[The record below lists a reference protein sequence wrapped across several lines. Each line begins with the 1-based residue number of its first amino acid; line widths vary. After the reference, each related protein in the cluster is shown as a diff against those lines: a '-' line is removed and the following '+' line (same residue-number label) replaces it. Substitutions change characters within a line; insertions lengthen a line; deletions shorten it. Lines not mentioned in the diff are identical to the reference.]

1 MKYIYILVIT
11 SFLFHLQCISQ
22 SSSSVKYL
30 DFYGTEISSPGKAT
44 YYIISVK
51 TDSFYEK
58 KTYFAHSDKIKLI
71 EHFVNSK
78 KTGNDTAFYEEG
90 TIRYIVSYKN
100 NKIDGELYA
109 YYENKNI
116 KRKEVYSNDS
126 LISRLAFS
134 TDGDILKTKSD
145 FIILPEYPGG
155 INELIKY
162 LAYNIKYPAKGRR
175 EGKEGKVY
183 VMFTVNKKGA
193 ICNSYIDVSLSPEFD
208 NEALRVVNNLPNWK
222 PGLIDNSIEAFS
234 FRLPVSFKLQ

>member
-1 MKYIYILVIT
+1 MKYIYTLVIT
-11 SFLFHLQCISQ
+11 SFLFHLQCLSQ

-116 KRKEVYSNDS
+116 KYRSIITATGWKIVLGRGLDIFQYVTGDAFD
-126 LISRLAFS
+126 LATRLQEYRQVKAFGV
-134 TDGDILKTKSD
+134 TYLRTGD
-145 FIILPEYPGG
+145 
-155 INELIKY
+155 
-162 LAYNIKYPAKGRR
+162 
-175 EGKEGKVY
+175 
-183 VMFTVNKKGA
+183 
-193 ICNSYIDVSLSPEFD
+193 
-208 NEALRVVNNLPNWK
+208 
-222 PGLIDNSIEAFS
+222 
-234 FRLPVSFKLQ
+234 